1 MIGDGAAGA
10 EISHTHAGTRH
21 PEVMHTTAG
30 VVDWKDGC
38 VPPMID
44 APCTLLVQRAFHTL
58 RRRVAHQA
66 ASQAT
71 LGFGIDGCGR
81 KI

>member
-1 MIGDGAAGA
+1 MVQREPKFLI
-10 EISHTHAGTRH
+10 HTQAQDTPKSCTRL
-21 PEVMHTTAG
+21 PR

-71 LGFGIDGCGR
+71 LCFGIDGCGR